1 MKANKAGQEETISV
15 LLTRRTFPIA
25 FQNKLNELMEQGAF
39 DSEEEATRWIET
51 TPIILEIMYEKDSGL
66 FAVESEA
73 IESGGIISPYSGEE
87 IENDEFDEFEL
98 EVGFEDL

>member
-1 MKANKAGQEETISV
+1 MKANKVGQEETIEV

-39 DSEEEATRWIET
+39 DNEEDATKWIES
-51 TPIILEIMYEKDSGL
+51 TPIVLEIMYEKDCGL

-73 IESGGIISPYSGEE
+73 IECDTLVSPYSGER
-87 IENDEFDEFEL
+87 IECDY
-98 EVGFEDL
+98 ED

>member
-1 MKANKAGQEETISV
+1 MKANKAGQEETIGV

-51 TPIILEIMYEKDSGL
+51 NPIILEIMYEKDSGL

-73 IESGGIISPYSGEE
+73 IESGGIVSPYSGEE
-87 IENDEFDEFEL
+87 IETDEFDEFEL
-98 EVGFEDL
+98 EVGFENL